1 MKSLGRQSVIKQQ
14 DISIATLS
22 KINTEYKEPYVHS
35 SQVWL
40 PSETAQ
46 ILPLE
51 TKKNFGF
58 PQLWILEL

>member
-1 MKSLGRQSVIKQQ
+1 MKSLGRQSVIKQ

-22 KINTEYKEPYVHS
+22 KINTDYKEPYVHS

-51 TKKNFGF
+51 TKKTLDFQNFGF
-58 PQLWILEL
+58 